1 MLQQVADMYNNEY
14 YLGAYQTS
22 AKPGVWRTGKWREP
36 HALADGEQ
44 VTQQRLWERRV
55 LLLVPVPHE
64 TDWAR
69 DAAAAAAAPTALA
82 AGALA
87 VTPITRVCGQCAR
100 ECAAA
105 GGVPRT
111 TNCSA
116 RRSA

>member
-1 MLQQVADMYNNEY
+1 MYNNEY

-22 AKPGVWRTGKWREP
+22 AQPGVWRTGKWREP
-36 HALADGEQ
+36 HALADGEE

-69 DAAAAAAAPTALA
+69 DAAAAAAAAAAAPAAVA

-87 VTPITRVCGQCAR
+87 WHSLPPPVWADSVCG
-100 ECAAA
+100 
-105 GGVPRT
+105 
-111 TNCSA
+111 
-116 RRSA
+116 